1 MEQKIDMKQD
11 RENEKFWQY
20 WMKSESTLV
29 VGNDLN
35 SIPEVKEEVANKLGL
50 HKRSITPTT
59 LEKIVFDSTPDK
71 DLSYREIYS
80 YKDNSVTRFAFN
92 EKLLPYK
99 QFVDS
104 KKLGSWKSSTKS
116 TKAIQT
122 NADRI
127 GLDKLENNLLENS
140 ISYLLKTK
148 QKTVVVDIFARDQGQ
163 IKNDKGFVELH
174 SVVLVRSN
182 EKIYVIDPS
191 NFSFS
196 CHLSN
201 FDKDLIVTRYSTD
214 KIYEP
219 PSGTKSEIGKKLVN
233 EYDSVTGPSK
243 NQYRDCIDIAVKL
256 ALGLSAKEGFNFD
269 NIIELDVAQ
278 EITNNPEINLN
289 LPFDQNTVS
298 RIRQAS
304 NDILRKYI
312 NSLHT
317 SIDKKIKSSH
327 ALDTKLE
334 EKFLEK
340 SFNIFSKSYEVENYK
355 TSIKELLNLDRDV
368 SNELI
373 EYINN
378 TTYQMLHGVIEE
390 VLDY

>member
-20 WMKSESTLV
+20 WMKGESTLV

-35 SIPEVKEEVANKLGL
+35 SIPEVKKEVANKLGL

-59 LEKIVFDSTPDK
+59 LKKIVFDNTPDK

-80 YKDNSVTRFAFN
+80 YKDNAVTRFAFN
-92 EKLLPYK
+92 EKLLPYE

-127 GLDKLENNLLENS
+127 ELNKLEK
-140 ISYLLKTK
+140 YLLKESINYLVETK

-174 SVVLVRSN
+174 SVVLVHSN

-201 FDKDLIVTRYSTD
+201 LNKDLIVTRYSTD

-256 ALGLSAKEGFNFD
+256 ALGLSAKEDFNFD

-278 EITNNPEINLN
+278 EITNNPEINNNIIDLDSS
-289 LPFDQNTVS
+289 L
-298 RIRQAS
+298 RIKQATS
-304 NDILRKYI
+304 SSIRHNFELLVDRIQKLFKHSFIVNNDV
-312 NSLHT
+312 
-317 SIDKKIKSSH
+317 KS
-327 ALDTKLE
+327 
-334 EKFLEK
+334 EKHKNFEQ
-340 SFNIFSKSYEVENYK
+340 IY
-355 TSIKELLNLDRDV
+355 KELLATDITSDDYNVCFDNLK
-368 SNELI
+368 I
-373 EYINN
+373 F
-378 TTYQMLHGVIEE
+378 HEE
-390 VLDY
+390 FYKETKDIIGKCHDEILFDL